1 MRSNSVIT
9 KIADGIYTEAT
20 ASLENLKKV
29 NEAKVASIQGK
40 SVDEGLEI
48 ISSIVADVESVLKAP
63 RVNGVGLPAYLSKIV
78 AKETELDSVTISV
91 RTKLKADY
99 KYRKDTVVAV
109 DADFITNVGNAYLDA
124 LYEMFYIEQAM
135 ENVQDLNAKLAEI
148 IAENE
153 IGYSFEFAVDVDT
166 DALVLEINNDK
177 VVFNAS
183 VSRAHAI
190 SALGIFQSGDEFSD
204 LVCKE
209 SVEKLVAALKSVQT
223 PVQLIKANVQLIKDV
238 TGVSTKK
245 RASKLIRGSYHRQA
259 KFLNA
264 VKEGVGYFEET
275 VKIGGEEVEV
285 FALVA
290 KDADGNLS
298 VVLNPFNMKDL
309 FNVEYD
315 VLADVKKA
323 LA

>member
-1 MRSNSVIT
+1 MKSNSVIT
-9 KIADGIYTEAT
+9 KIAEGIYAEAT
-20 ASLENLKKV
+20 TGLENLKKV
-29 NEAKVASIQGK
+29 NEARVASIQGK
-40 SVDEGLEI
+40 SVDEGLAI
-48 ISSIVADVESVLKAP
+48 ISDIVADIESVLKAP
-63 RVNGVGLPAYLSKIV
+63 RVEGTGLPAYLSKIV
-78 AKETELDSVTISV
+78 AKETDLDTVTVSV

-109 DADFITNVGNAYLDA
+109 DADFITNAGKAYLDA

-135 ENVQDLNAKLAEI
+135 ENVTELNAKVAEI

-153 IGYSFEFAVDVDT
+153 IGYGFEFAVDTDT
-166 DALVLEINNDK
+166 DAMVLAIDNNK

-190 SALGIFQSGDEFSD
+190 STLGIFQGGDEYSN

-209 SVEKLVAALKSVQT
+209 ATENLVAALKSVQT
-223 PVQLIKANVQLIKDV
+223 PVQLIKANVGLIKEV

-259 KFLNA
+259 KFLNG

-275 VKIGGEEVEV
+275 VKINGEDVEV
-285 FALVA
+285 FALVQKA
-290 KDADGNLS
+290 EDGTLS